1 MLKKTGP
8 IIQHQTK
15 QEPKMEPMTLTPDQL
30 DAMSSDWIDTLAIRD
45 YLWNVLKQ
53 RTDIRASLVLSDEET
68 ARFIMLK
75 QHKEAMVERIY

>member
-1 MLKKTGP
+1 
-8 IIQHQTK
+8 
-15 QEPKMEPMTLTPDQL
+15 MEPMTLTPDQL
-30 DAMSSDWIDTLAIRD
+30 YAMSSDWIDTLAIRD

-75 QHKEAMVERIY
+75 QRKEAMVERVY